1 MATAMDAT
9 EQPPPWLQRLMAI
22 AWPGFLV
29 ACLLEVLV
37 FALVDPQDVRWL
49 GHQLLSSR
57 EAVYTWT
64 FFVFWLMAMLSS
76 ALTYLLSARLSGKPW
91 D

>member
-1 MATAMDAT
+1 
-9 EQPPPWLQRLMAI
+9 MAI

-64 FFVFWLMAMLSS
+64 FLYF
-76 ALTYLLSARLSGKPW
+76 G
-91 D
+91 

>member
-1 MATAMDAT
+1 MEASDKPSAWS
-9 EQPPPWLQRLMAI
+9 QGLMAI

-29 ACLLEVLV
+29 ACLMELLV

-57 EAVYTWT
+57 EAVYTLA
-64 FFVFWLMAMLSS
+64 FFAFWLMATLSS

-91 D
+91 G

>member
-1 MATAMDAT
+1 MEASDKPSAWS
-9 EQPPPWLQRLMAI
+9 QGLMAI

-29 ACLLEVLV
+29 ACLMELLV

-57 EAVYTWT
+57 EAVYTLT

-76 ALTYLLSARLSGKPW
+76 ALTWLLSARLSGRPW
-91 D
+91 G

>member
-1 MATAMDAT
+1 MEASDKPATWS
-9 EQPPPWLQRLMAI
+9 QCLMAI
-22 AWPGFLV
+22 VWPGFLV
-29 ACLLEVLV
+29 ACLLELLV

-49 GHQLLSSR
+49 GHQLMSSR
-57 EAVYTWT
+57 EAVYTLT
-64 FFVFWLMAMLSS
+64 FFVFWLMAILSS

>member
-1 MATAMDAT
+1 MEASDKPSAWS
-9 EQPPPWLQRLMAI
+9 QGLMAI

-29 ACLLEVLV
+29 ACLMELLV

-49 GHQLLSSR
+49 GRQLLSSR
-57 EAVYTWT
+57 EAVYTLT

-76 ALTYLLSARLSGKPW
+76 ALTWLLSARLSGRPW
-91 D
+91 G

>member
-1 MATAMDAT
+1 MEASDKPSAWS
-9 EQPPPWLQRLMAI
+9 QGLMAI

-91 D
+91 G

>member
-1 MATAMDAT
+1 MEASDKPSAWS
-9 EQPPPWLQRLMAI
+9 QGLMAI

-29 ACLLEVLV
+29 ACLMELLV

-57 EAVYTWT
+57 EAVYTLT

-76 ALTYLLSARLSGKPW
+76 ALTYLLSARISGRPW
-91 D
+91 G

>member
-1 MATAMDAT
+1 MDAT
-9 EQPPPWLQRLMAI
+9 EQSPQWSQRLMAI

-49 GHQLLSSR
+49 GQQISSSR
-57 EAVYTWT
+57 ETVYTLT

-76 ALTYLLSARLSGKPW
+76 ALTYLLSARLSGRPW
-91 D
+91 G